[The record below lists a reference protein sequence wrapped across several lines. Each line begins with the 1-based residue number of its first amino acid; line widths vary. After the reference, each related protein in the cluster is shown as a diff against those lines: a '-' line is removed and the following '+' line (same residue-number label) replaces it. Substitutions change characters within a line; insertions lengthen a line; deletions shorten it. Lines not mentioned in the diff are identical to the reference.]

1 MMSKN
6 RVLTITEEDW
16 LRIKATVLDRD
27 SEEALRLLKEMVKRV
42 EQQEARG
49 LKSHLG

>member
-1 MMSKN
+1 MSKTT
-6 RVLTITEEDW
+6 VVTFTEEDW
-16 LRIKATVLDRD
+16 LRIKAAVLDRD
-27 SEEALRLLKEMVKRV
+27 AEEALNLLKGMVKRV

>member
-1 MMSKN
+1 MGKKV
-6 RVLTITEEDW
+6 VLTISEDEW
-16 LRIKATVLDRD
+16 QLVKAAVLDQD
-27 SEEALRLLKEMVKRV
+27 GEEALRLWKEMIKRF

>member
-1 MMSKN
+1 MGKN
-6 RVLTITEEDW
+6 TVLTITEEGW
-16 LRIKATVLDRD
+16 LRIKAAVLDRD
-27 SEEALRLLKEMVKRV
+27 GEEALRLLKEMVKQV

>member
-1 MMSKN
+1 MSKTI
-6 RVLTITEEDW
+6 VLTITEEDW
-16 LRIKATVLDRD
+16 LRIKAALLDRD
-27 SEEALRLLKEMVKRV
+27 GEEALRLLKKMVKQV

>member
-1 MMSKN
+1 MGKN
-6 RVLTITEEDW
+6 IVLTITGEDW
-16 LRIKATVLDRD
+16 LRVKAAVLDRD
-27 SEEALRLLKEMVKRV
+27 AEEALQILKEMVKKV

>member
-1 MMSKN
+1 MSKTT
-6 RVLTITEEDW
+6 VVTFTEEDW
-16 LRIKATVLDRD
+16 LRIKAAVMDRD
-27 SEEALRLLKEMVKRV
+27 AEEAWRFLKELVKRV

>member
-1 MMSKN
+1 MGKN
-6 RVLTITEEDW
+6 TVLTITEKDW
-16 LRIKATVLDRD
+16 LRIKVAVLDRD
-27 SEEALRLLKEMVKRV
+27 GEEALRLLKEMVKHV

>member
-1 MMSKN
+1 MSKN

-16 LRIKATVLDRD
+16 LRIKAAVLDRD
-27 SEEALRLLKEMVKRV
+27 AEEALRLLKEMVKRV

>member
-1 MMSKN
+1 MGKTT
-6 RVLTITEEDW
+6 VVTIPEEDW
-16 LRIKATVLDRD
+16 LRIKAAVLDRD
-27 SEEALRLLKEMVKRV
+27 PEEALRLLKEMVKRV

>member
-1 MMSKN
+1 MGKN
-6 RVLTITEEDW
+6 LVVTLTEEDW
-16 LRIKATVLDRD
+16 LRVKAAVLDRD
-27 SEEALRLLKEMVKRV
+27 ANEALKLLKKMVKQV